1 MIWKIAIKNLI
12 HKKLNTLL
20 SVSLLAFSVGIIGLL
35 LLMQDTIEHKFQ
47 NDLKDIDMVIGAK
60 GSPLQLVLSAVYH
73 MDSPTGNIK
82 IAEAKKFVE
91 SGAVEQAIPLAYGD
105 SYNGFRVLGTSSD
118 YLKKYDATF
127 NEGKVFEASME
138 AVIGHDVAQAT
149 GLSVGDEFYGIHG
162 EVDNG
167 HTHDEHGYKV
177 VGILNKNNS
186 VLDYL
191 LMSNVESVWQVH
203 DLHGPVV
210 VAEPDTT
217 VSQEVGFAH
226 DHSGHDH
233 DHDHDHDHGQ
243 ESPGLPADSMEV
255 TAYLLKFRSKMAL
268 LNFPRII
275 NGETTM
281 QAALPGMEIN
291 RLFHMLGIGANTLK
305 MIGGAIMLM
314 SGLSVFFALFSQL
327 GDRKYELAL
336 LRASGYR
343 PFQLFTLLIIEGLL
357 LAIMGFALGVAL
369 SRLGVYILNN
379 GAAER
384 FNLHFGMG
392 WTDSETWLLLITI
405 GVGVVSAFIPALRAM
420 RVDVATSLS
429 DA

>member
-35 LLMQDTIEHKFQ
+35 LLMQDTIEQKFQ

-82 IAEAKKFVE
+82 IAEAKKFVN

-105 SYNGFRVLGTSSD
+105 SYSGYRVLGTTPD
-118 YLKKYDATF
+118 YLKKYDASF
-127 NEGKVFEASME
+127 SQGQVFTASME
-138 AVIGHDVAQAT
+138 AVIGHDVANST
-149 GLSVGDEFYGIHG
+149 GLKVGDEFYGVHG

-203 DLHGPVV
+203 DIHGPVV
-210 VAEPDTT
+210 ASQPDTLAN
-217 VSQEVGFAH
+217 QKVGFDH
-226 DHSGHDH
+226 DHSHH
-233 DHDHDHDHGQ
+233 EHDHDHDHGR
-243 ESPGLPADSMEV
+243 EHPGLPADSMEV

-357 LAIMGFALGVAL
+357 LAMMGFALGVAL
-369 SRLGVYILNN
+369 SRLGIYILNN

-384 FNLHFGMG
+384 FNLHFGMA
-392 WTDSETWLLLITI
+392 WTSSETWLLLITI
-405 GVGVVSAFIPALRAM
+405 AVGVVSAFIPALRAM

-429 DA
+429 EA